1 MRRTTYRKRQDA
13 NVMLLVGNDQS
24 AGVASAFIT
33 PSRRH
38 MAQNKTAPCPRTVPH
53 TTHRNTNHYA
63 MNKIRCIITI
73 CLAAMTMAASAQTA
87 TSNHNFEVA
96 KNLDIFNALYRDLD
110 LYYVDTL
117 DAAKNIDNAANY
129 MLEMLDPYTEY
140 YAEDNSADLRQLTT
154 GKYVGIGALTT
165 FRPDLKRCIVAQ
177 PFAGMPADQV
187 GILPGDII
195 MAIDGKQLDP
205 CTSADKK
212 AQTDYANSVT
222 NQLRGE
228 PGTTFELKVRR
239 PTTGRTYTYKITRRN
254 ITRPSVTLAA
264 MVADSVGYIRLS
276 QFIDGTSNEIRRALV
291 DLKQRGARRLV
302 LDLRNNPGGVLEEA
316 VKTVNLFI
324 PRGREV
330 VTTRSKVKELNHT
343 YKTTLDAQDTD
354 LPIIVLTN
362 EGSASAAE
370 ITSGALQDYDRALI
384 MGRRTYGKGLVQ
396 QSRELPYKG
405 ILKLTT
411 GKYYIPSGRCVQA
424 YKFEDGLPVH
434 LPDSLAHEFRTAAG
448 RIVRD
453 GGGITPDVITPADS
467 VPNLLIYLQEST
479 QLFDYC
485 VQYRAAHANIAGPTK
500 FKLTDEEYADFCAY
514 MKKHNFSYDRQSLKL
529 LSTLRKMARFE
540 GYETEAKAELDA
552 LESKLT
558 HNEDYDFKRWEREI
572 RGIVEGAIIE
582 HFYYEAGREEHD
594 LKNDKDVQQAVKMFG
609 TPHQM
614 HKILS
619 GEPDA

>member
-1 MRRTTYRKRQDA
+1 
-13 NVMLLVGNDQS
+13 
-24 AGVASAFIT
+24 
-33 PSRRH
+33 
-38 MAQNKTAPCPRTVPH
+38 
-53 TTHRNTNHYA
+53 

-212 AQTDYANSVT
+212 TQTDYANSVT

-485 VQYRAAHANIAGPTK
+485 VQYRAAHANIAGPTN